1 MKFLITYGN
10 QNYQKAKERL
20 ILEAHQT
27 QQFDVIKAYGPEDL
41 PPQITS
47 IHYLCAK
54 KEAAIGS
61 GNLISYM
68 ICYLKSKRMILLY
81 M

>member
-27 QQFDVIKAYGPEDL
+27 QQFDVIKPMDQKIY
-41 PPQITS
+41 
-47 IHYLCAK
+47 HHK
-54 KEAAIGS
+54 
-61 GNLISYM
+61 
-68 ICYLKSKRMILLY
+68 
-81 M
+81 

>member
-47 IHYLCAK
+47 NPLFMC
-54 KEAAIGS
+54 
-61 GNLISYM
+61 
-68 ICYLKSKRMILLY
+68 
-81 M
+81 